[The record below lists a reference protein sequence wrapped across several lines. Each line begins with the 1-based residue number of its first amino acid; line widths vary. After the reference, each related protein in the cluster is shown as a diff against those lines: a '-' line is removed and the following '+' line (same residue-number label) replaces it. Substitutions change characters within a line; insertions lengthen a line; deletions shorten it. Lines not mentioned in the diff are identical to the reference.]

1 MAKKRVRLS
10 TGGKRRGC
18 FNAPMILGGVFA
30 LWIISVLFPSPTAQ
44 RNREA
49 TQTARSVVAITQPA
63 TSTARPSATRQIATV
78 DASTP
83 TINPNLPIQEREDV
97 RDAWLL
103 VEGVVGVNAAMQTS
117 DEFYGEVRV
126 ADGLVN
132 ADMAAALRGLTPGG
146 DFSVILDD
154 GSQAVAFDWDAADER
169 FRETRLSMV
178 APSYTPSPSFSTKT
192 PAPTVAF
199 ALTST
204 SAPTNTNQPT
214 STNRPANTSTPLPA
228 ATAAV
233 ARDYTVLNSANMRSC
248 TTTNCAVVVRL
259 SGGTVVSVTGSETG
273 ESVSGSTQWYIVRL
287 QDGRTGYVHSSLLG
301 AGIIAVA
308 PTAVPPAA
316 SNNGG
321 GGGSGSSNTSQA
333 APATSVPP
341 SQPQWSCSGNIYN
354 CSDFSNRNQL
364 MDYFNACPGDPSD
377 LDGNKDGVP
386 CESLR

>member
-103 VEGVVGVNAAMQTS
+103 VDGVVGVDVAMLTG

-126 ADGLVN
+126 ADGLVT
-132 ADMAAALRGLTPGG
+132 ADMAASLRGLTPGG
-146 DFSVILDD
+146 GFSVILDD

-169 FRETRLSMV
+169 FRETALSIV
-178 APSYTPSPSFSTKT
+178 TPSYTPSTSFSTKT
-192 PAPTVAF
+192 PAPTVAP
-199 ALTST
+199 A
-204 SAPTNTNQPT
+204 QPT
-214 STNRPANTSTPLPA
+214 STNRPANTSVS

-233 ARDYTVLNSANMRSC
+233 ERDYTVLNSANMRSC
-248 TTTNCAVVVRL
+248 TTTNCAVVARL

-273 ESVSGSTQWYIVRL
+273 ESVSGSTQWYAVRM

-308 PTAVPPAA
+308 PTAAPPAA
-316 SNNGG
+316 SNNNS